1 MTPHNRDSKQNE
13 WQTYSSQSGCQSVVM
28 QTLEQRRMQLAAHCG
43 SEPLVQEQRS
53 PKIQSDTRM
62 SPEPPAPHG
71 SAPTPQA
78 LQQLEARDV
87 WEAPAHN
94 VICTDTQK
102 YGNAQQ
108 TDQPNV
114 NDRRRRIE
122 SAWCS
127 LRDKRV
133 ETYYDREHS
142 RPQPK
147 SRIETKVAPHTL
159 PNTRLDQKLSLR
171 RRGTRR
177 RRQRNAPLCTTHQ
190 LSEMV

>member
-1 MTPHNRDSKQNE
+1 MFSRTSPSCNRHPNPQATTAKRSRSCCPPRCATILMYSPRRTHMTPHNRDSKQNE

-94 VICTDTQK
+94 VICTDDKNTVTHNK
-102 YGNAQQ
+102 Q
-108 TDQPNV
+108 T
-114 NDRRRRIE
+114 
-122 SAWCS
+122 
-127 LRDKRV
+127 
-133 ETYYDREHS
+133 S
-142 RPQPK
+142 RT
-147 SRIETKVAPHTL
+147 SMIGA
-159 PNTRLDQKLSLR
+159 D
-171 RRGTRR
+171 
-177 RRQRNAPLCTTHQ
+177 A
-190 LSEMV
+190 